1 MHTME
6 EILAELKAFPGRV
19 GFYYEDLTTGERAEF
34 QGAEAMT
41 AASVI
46 KIPVMVELFRQLE
59 AGILRED
66 QIIATRD
73 CDRVP
78 ICGVLTLMHTGLEIT
93 PLDLCYLMI
102 TISDNMATNM
112 LIDLLGIENIRST
125 MQTLGMQVSALGRKL
140 FEKRP
145 EFRPLRNYI
154 CAGEMGRLLAAMY
167 RGEVI
172 SKQASARM
180 LEILSAQ
187 QLNNKIPFLLPLD
200 MHIAHKT
207 GEDDGV
213 THDVGIVYA
222 KRPFVVCF
230 TGNQVEAGEYNYLM
244 ARISKCL
251 LDAHGGV
258 EEE

>member
-1 MHTME
+1 MMQ
-6 EILAELKAFPGRV
+6 EILKELGAFPGRV
-19 GFYYEDLTTGERAEF
+19 GFYYEDLTTGEKAEF
-34 QGAEAMT
+34 QAEEPMT

-59 AGILRED
+59 AGMVKED
-66 QIIATRD
+66 QIIATKD

-78 ICGVLTLMHTGLEIT
+78 ICGVLTLMHTGLQVT

-125 MQTLGMQVSALGRKL
+125 MEKLGMQQSVLGRKL

-145 EFRPLRNYI
+145 EFRKLRNFI
-154 CAGEMGRLLAAMY
+154 CAGEMGRLLSAMY
-167 RGEVI
+167 RGEVV
-172 SKQASARM
+172 SQQASARM
-180 LEILSAQ
+180 LDILGAQ

-222 KRPFVVCF
+222 KQPFVVCF
-230 TGNQVEAGEYNYLM
+230 TGKDVKAGAYNYLM
-244 ARISKCL
+244 ARISKQL
-251 LDAHGGV
+251 LDAHGGP
-258 EEE
+258 EED